1 MRLLIID
8 NFDSFTYN
16 LHHYLSDIV
25 QGPVDVVRNNA
36 IRSEDISGYDGI
48 VLSPGPG
55 LPQQAGITLE
65 VIHRWGSHKRIL
77 GVCLG
82 HQAIGV
88 AFNCKLHNLSTV
100 FHGLSEP
107 MNVTTRDYLFNG
119 ITSPCNV
126 GRYHSWVIRRDS
138 LSPELEI
145 LAEDNAGEIMAIR
158 HKSLDIRGVQFHP
171 ESIMTCEGYRM
182 LKNWVHGKP

>member
-1 MRLLIID
+1 MRIVIID
-8 NFDSFTYN
+8 NFDSFTFN

-36 IRSEDISGYDGI
+36 IPLDRIADYDGV

-55 LPQQAGITLE
+55 LPHQAGITLD
-65 VIHRWGSHKRIL
+65 VIHHWGSSKRIL

-88 AFNCKLHNLSTV
+88 AFHSSLHNLRTV

-107 MNVTTRDYLFNG
+107 MRVTTSDYVFEG
-119 ITSPCNV
+119 IPSVCNV
-126 GRYHSWVIRRDS
+126 GRYHSWVIQRET
-138 LSPELEI
+138 LSNELEI
-145 LAEDNAGEIMAIR
+145 LAEDNSGEIMAIR
-158 HKSLDIRGVQFHP
+158 HRNLDIRGVQFHP
-171 ESIMTCEGYRM
+171 ESIMTIDGYRM

>member
-25 QGPVDVVRNNA
+25 QAPVDVVRNNA
-36 IRSEDISGYDGI
+36 IQPEDIAAYDGVI
-48 VLSPGPG
+48 ISPGPG
-55 LPQQAGITLE
+55 LPHEAGITLE
-65 VIHRWGSHKRIL
+65 VIRQWKSQKRIL

-88 AFNCKLHNLSTV
+88 AFNSELQNLSTV
-100 FHGLSEP
+100 YHGLSEP
-107 MNVTTRDYLFNG
+107 LQLTTTDYLFDG
-119 ITSPCNV
+119 VASPCSV
-126 GRYHSWVIRRDS
+126 GRYHSWVIRRDT

-145 LAEDNAGEIMAIR
+145 LAEDRAGEIMAIR

-171 ESIMTCEGYRM
+171 ESIMTGEGYRM
-182 LKNWVHGKP
+182 LKNWVHGKQ